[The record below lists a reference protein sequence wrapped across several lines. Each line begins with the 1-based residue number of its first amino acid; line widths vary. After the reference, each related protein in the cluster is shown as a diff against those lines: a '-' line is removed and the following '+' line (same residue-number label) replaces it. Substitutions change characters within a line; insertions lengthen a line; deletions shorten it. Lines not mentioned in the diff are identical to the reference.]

1 MYFGTNP
8 KPSFR
13 ELSILY
19 LTHRAEENFK
29 RLFLCRPL
37 PPERCV
43 PKASKTCISVFQ
55 QALPGDNCSMS
66 GIKNEK

>member
-1 MYFGTNP
+1 MNIGTNP

-19 LTHRAEENFK
+19 LTQRVEENFK
-29 RLFLCRPL
+29 RLFPCRPS

-43 PKASKTCISVFQ
+43 PKASKTRNSVFQ